1 MEYIQKH
8 GARIISEPCFCFGNH
23 AASTSWETL
32 EKSFEASYTSRN
44 HGDIINIRAWICW
57 TFRYAGTADQLQL
70 YIYNEHNVIKM
81 SYIVKSCL
89 DAPALDLSGMWRVAL
104 MHLHLTCQ
112 LMIARMLAQERCW
125 PLAAY
130 TFNRPVLCNR
140 NRNKQQKEIIPTTRC
155 SQCFTWHMFYLSFL
169 LGK

>member
-1 MEYIQKH
+1 MLVYQRVMPLEYFRNFKM
-8 GARIISEPCFCFGNH
+8 
-23 AASTSWETL
+23 TS
-32 EKSFEASYTSRN
+32 Y
-44 HGDIINIRAWICW
+44 
-57 TFRYAGTADQLQL
+57 
-70 YIYNEHNVIKM
+70 
-81 SYIVKSCL
+81 VKSCL

-140 NRNKQQKEIIPTTRC
+140 NRNKQQKEIIPATRC